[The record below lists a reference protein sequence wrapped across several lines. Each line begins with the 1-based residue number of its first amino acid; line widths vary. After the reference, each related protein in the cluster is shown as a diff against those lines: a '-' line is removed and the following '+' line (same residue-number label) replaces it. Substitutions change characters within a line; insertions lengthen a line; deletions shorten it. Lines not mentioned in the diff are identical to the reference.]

1 MGITTYNSNMD
12 RTTPGM
18 WLSQDPWRAPTLSVP
33 QVLDC
38 GVVSHFPSKPDEGV
52 LCEGNPG
59 LGVVVLSDATAGPRA
74 MPAYLL
80 CQGLGKGSKMGL

>member
-1 MGITTYNSNMD
+1 MQAHKCQGQGVMGITTYNSNMD

-33 QVLDC
+33 QILDC

-52 LCEGNPG
+52 FVKGI
-59 LGVVVLSDATAGPRA
+59 
-74 MPAYLL
+74 
-80 CQGLGKGSKMGL
+80 QGGGCS